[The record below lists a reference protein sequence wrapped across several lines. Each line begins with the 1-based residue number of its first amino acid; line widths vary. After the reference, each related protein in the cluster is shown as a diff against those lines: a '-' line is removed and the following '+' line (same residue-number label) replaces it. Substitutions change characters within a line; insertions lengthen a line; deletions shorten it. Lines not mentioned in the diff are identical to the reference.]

1 MNISNRLTAQKSPR
15 VLAFKSARNYSY
27 VNITQAYS
35 ATFRRFAGFNFP
47 ENRHTQPKGYSLSLK
62 VDFVRKLL
70 WVRQFRRWRA
80 SKILAG
86 PDANARNNSVRF
98 PNQILMMEF
107 VLTRINV
114 PESLLFEWISSV
126 EFSCRFCLGCGR

>member
-62 VDFVRKLL
+62 VDFVRQTSVGSSISKMACLEDIS
-70 WVRQFRRWRA
+70 RA
-80 SKILAG
+80 
-86 PDANARNNSVRF
+86 
-98 PNQILMMEF
+98 
-107 VLTRINV
+107 
-114 PESLLFEWISSV
+114 
-126 EFSCRFCLGCGR
+126 GRERAK